1 MAQDDDPKHEKARDL
16 TEQALDKL
24 ASGDEKAA
32 DKLIEKAK
40 QMDKSAAEE
49 VVRDMDED
57 AADRG
62 KA

>member
-1 MAQDDDPKHEKARDL
+1 MAQDDDAKRDKARDL

-24 ASGDEKAA
+24 AGGDGKAA

-40 QMDKSAAEE
+40 QIDKSGAED
-49 VVRDMDED
+49 VVQDMEED

-62 KA
+62 EA

>member
-1 MAQDDDPKHEKARDL
+1 MAQDNGAKHEKARDL

-24 ASGDEKAA
+24 ASGDGKAA
-32 DKLIEKAK
+32 DQLIEKAK
-40 QMDKSAAEE
+40 KMDKSGAEE
-49 VVRDMDED
+49 VVQDLDED